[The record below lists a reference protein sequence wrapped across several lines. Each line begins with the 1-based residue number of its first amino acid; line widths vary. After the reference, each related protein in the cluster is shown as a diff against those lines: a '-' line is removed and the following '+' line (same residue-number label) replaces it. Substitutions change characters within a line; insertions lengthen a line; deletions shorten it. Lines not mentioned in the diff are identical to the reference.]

1 MNGTKQV
8 QYSFTSFARRVSSKS
23 EQDCRTACIARCS
36 CFMFLGVSVSAG
48 VGVGVGV
55 SVGRRSREAAVVVRM
70 SAVTAAESLLELCGS
85 ALKPSLLRLWLR
97 LATASSGKVKTVFL

>member
-36 CFMFLGVSVSAG
+36 CFMSLCISVR
-48 VGVGVGV
+48 VGVGVDVGV
-55 SVGRRSREAAVVVRM
+55 SVERRSREAAVVVGM
-70 SAVTAAESLLELCGS
+70 SAVTAAKSLLEL
-85 ALKPSLLRLWLR
+85 
-97 LATASSGKVKTVFL
+97 

>member
-1 MNGTKQV
+1 MYQYVVMNGTKQV

-36 CFMFLGVSVSAG
+36 CFMSLCISVR
-48 VGVGVGV
+48 VGVGVSV

-70 SAVTAAESLLELCGS
+70 SAVTATESLLEL
-85 ALKPSLLRLWLR
+85 
-97 LATASSGKVKTVFL
+97 